1 MKVIFH
7 KIVTT
12 FPTSHA
18 RPATKRSYSSLP
30 TQFDMIDVL
39 SSWPWATYTKA
50 ILCVS
55 RLEKRK
61 NHTTVRLNNCFPSRS
76 TSYSFLTAT
85 SSFIFPV
92 LFISCE
98 YSPRFPPLTCF
109 PALIKDHKFSR
120 GFYRLHIFPRLQ
132 RVACFPALSIS
143 PAFCFEFW
151 LTNTAA
157 WRPVQS
163 WLANTAAWRLA
174 QILSLVI
181 SLV

>member
-12 FPTSHA
+12 FRTSHA

-55 RLEKRK
+55 RLEERK
-61 NHTTVRLNNCFPSRS
+61 KHTTVRLNNCFPSRS

-85 SSFIFPV
+85 SSFIFPA
-92 LFISCE
+92 LFIICE
-98 YSPRFPPLTCF
+98 YSPNFPPLTCF
-109 PALIKDHKFSR
+109 PALTKDHKSVLRLATVTNFPAF
-120 GFYRLHIFPRLQ
+120 FYRLHIFPVYRRSHAFL
-132 RVACFPALSIS
+132 RFLFHTLFALNSD
-143 PAFCFEFW
+143 W
-151 LTNTAA
+151 LI
-157 WRPVQS
+157 PLLEGQS
-163 WLANTAAWRLA
+163 RY
-174 QILSLVI
+174 
-181 SLV
+181 